1 MTVMTLHQSYV
12 TQCCS
17 LFTLISY
24 FGSVIS
30 VALMFTD
37 SWCTYARWLF
47 FGFFIS
53 RVI

>member
-24 FGSVIS
+24 FVSVIS

-37 SWCTYARWLF
+37 SSFTNARWLLYYLF
-47 FGFFIS
+47 Y
-53 RVI
+53 